1 MRSMTG
7 YGRGQSSTNGTQFAV
22 ELNSVNRKQSDITV
36 TLPRELSE
44 LEPRVRDMVNSSI
57 SRGRLNIVVSYHTR
71 SAHAH
76 KAAIDTELA
85 RIFYTAMRDLQ
96 KELGASGEIS
106 IDTVL
111 RAPGVIC
118 APVEQITPDEAW
130 PHVAEALQEALTG
143 LVTMREDEGRH
154 LAADLVERMKLVR
167 EWLLAI
173 RELQP
178 NVIVKYRQNL
188 SERVQKAGMELPVD
202 DERLAKEI
210 VFFADKADISEE
222 LTRLESHLIQ
232 FTETLQ
238 KHEPIGRKLDFMTQE
253 IARELNT
260 LGSKANDVEISRHVV
275 LCKAEMEKI
284 REQIQNIE

>member
-7 YGRGQSSTNGTQFAV
+7 YGRGQSSTNGTQFSV

-44 LEPRVRDMVNSSI
+44 LEPRVRDVVNSSI
-57 SRGRLNIVVSYHTR
+57 SRGRLNVVVSYHTR

-76 KAAIDTELA
+76 KAAVDTELA
-85 RIFYTAMRDLQ
+85 RIFFNAMRELQ
-96 KELGASGEIS
+96 KELGAAGEVS
-106 IDTVL
+106 IDSVL

-118 APVEQITPDEAW
+118 APMEHITPEEAW
-130 PHVAEALQEALTG
+130 PSIEAALKEALKG
-143 LVTMREDEGRH
+143 LVEMREEEGKH
-154 LAADLVERMKLVR
+154 LALDLVQRMKSVR
-167 EWLLAI
+167 DWLLNI

-178 NVIVKYRQNL
+178 NVVLKYRQNL
-188 SERVQKAGMELPVD
+188 LERVQKAGLELPID
-202 DERLAKEI
+202 DDRLAKEI

-222 LTRLESHLIQ
+222 LTRLESHLAQ
-232 FTETLQ
+232 FAHHLR
-238 KHEPIGRKLDFMTQE
+238 KHEPVGRTLDFMTQE

-260 LGSKANDVEISRHVV
+260 LGSKANDVGISQHVV

>member
-1 MRSMTG
+1 MTG

-96 KELGASGEIS
+96 QELGASGEIS

-118 APVEQITPDEAW
+118 APVEQITPEEAW
-130 PHVAEALQEALTG
+130 PHVAHAVKEALAG
-143 LVTMREDEGRH
+143 LVAMREEEGRH

-167 EWLLAI
+167 GWLLEVRA
-173 RELQP
+173 LQP
-178 NVIVKYRQNL
+178 NVIVKYRQTL
-188 SERVQKAGMELPVD
+188 AERVQKAGMELPID

-210 VFFADKADISEE
+210 VFFADKADVSEE
-222 LTRLESHLIQ
+222 LTRLESHLTQ
-232 FTETLQ
+232 FAETLQ